1 MKHSWNDRLESGR
14 PLLKDGGTGT
24 ELRRRGFPMRA
35 DVWSALAAVTH
46 FDLLRAIHLEHIE
59 AGAEVITANTFA
71 TARFVLEEAG
81 LGADF
86 EAINRR
92 SLQAAKEARDLAGR
106 DVVVAASL
114 SCLPPRFD
122 PGSYPDRATERS
134 AYIELAELFAAEGA
148 DLIVLEMLQ
157 DTEHAPLACAAA
169 RDSGLPFWLGLS
181 CRQRDGELIAFDS
194 PDVRLADCLD
204 ALLPFAPASVNIM
217 HSPRATVLPALALVR
232 ERWDGSL
239 GAYPALPGNG
249 AIEDDVGTPTTPAEL
264 AALASQWIAQGA
276 RVIGGCCGTTPA
288 HVRAL
293 AENRDM
299 FDFSRL
305 AVERRSRT

>member
-1 MKHSWNDRLESGR
+1 MKHPWNVTSEDDRT
-14 PLLKDGGTGT
+14 LLMDGATGT
-24 ELRRRGFPMRA
+24 ELRRRGFPMRP

-46 FDLLRAIHLEHIE
+46 YDLLRSIHLEHID
-59 AGAEVITANTFA
+59 AGADVITANTFA
-71 TARFVLEEAG
+71 TVRFVLEEAG
-81 LGADF
+81 LGPDF
-86 EAINRR
+86 ETINRR
-92 SLQAAKEARDLAGR
+92 SLQAAKEARELADR

-114 SCLPPRFD
+114 SCLPPRLD
-122 PGSYPDRATERS
+122 PDGYPDRATERS

-181 CRQRDGELIAFDS
+181 CRQRAGELVAFDS
-194 PDVRLADCLD
+194 PNVRLADCLD
-204 ALLPFAPASVNIM
+204 ALLPFAPAVVNIM
-217 HSPRATVLPALALVR
+217 HSPRAAVLPALALVR

-249 AIEDDVGTPTTPAEL
+249 SIEDDVGEPTTPGDF
-264 AALASQWIAQGA
+264 AALARQWVAHGA

-288 HVRAL
+288 HIRAL
-293 AENRDM
+293 AD
-299 FDFSRL
+299 L
-305 AVERRSRT
+305 RSAEGCR